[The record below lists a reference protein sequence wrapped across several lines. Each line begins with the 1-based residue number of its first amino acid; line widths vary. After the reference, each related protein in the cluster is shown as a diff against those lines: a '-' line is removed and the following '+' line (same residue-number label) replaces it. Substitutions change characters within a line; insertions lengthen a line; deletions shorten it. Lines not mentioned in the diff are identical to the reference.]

1 MLAASLKLHMQLPD
15 DPAIFLFRL
24 HPKEMKTSIHAYSCL
39 QAFVAALFR
48 IAKNQKQLT
57 G

>member
-15 DPAIFLFRL
+15 DPAIVLFRL
-24 HPKEMKTSIHAYSCL
+24 HPEEMKTSIHAYSCL
-39 QAFVAALFR
+39 QVFVAALFR
-48 IAKNQKQLT
+48 IAKNQKQRS